1 MMHDIR
7 LEENFKLFLSGP
19 SRCGKTSFIST
30 LLENISSFAKQP
42 PTKNI
47 YIYTL
52 WQTKFDE
59 MQGMVNV
66 FIKDNSNILEQIKTY
81 VTGEPMFI
89 IFDDMIN
96 STSLPDIAWLFTVD
110 GRHMNLS
117 MAFLTQQLF
126 VNNEHFRQIYS
137 NQTLTLNAA
146 G

>member
-1 MMHDIR
+1 MHDIR

-19 SRCGKTSFIST
+19 SRCGKTYFIST

-42 PTKNI
+42 PTKII
-47 YIYTL
+47 YIYTV

-81 VTGEPMFI
+81 ATGKPMFI

-96 STSLPDIAWLFTVD
+96 SNSLYCSV
-110 GRHMNLS
+110 
-117 MAFLTQQLF
+117 
-126 VNNEHFRQIYS
+126 IYS
-137 NQTLTLNAA
+137 GWETYEFVRGFSNTTNVC
-146 G
+146 